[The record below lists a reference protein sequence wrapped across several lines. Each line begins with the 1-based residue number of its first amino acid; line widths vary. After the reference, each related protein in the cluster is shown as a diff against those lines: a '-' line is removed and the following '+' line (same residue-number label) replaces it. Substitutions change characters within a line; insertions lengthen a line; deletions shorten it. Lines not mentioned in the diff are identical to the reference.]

1 VGQYR
6 VIKNKRV
13 DLIGSDGDFAA
24 EKKCLSALATKI
36 QQCTNDFAAA
46 WLRLH
51 YEVGNH
57 LAVREWMARDK
68 KWLYDP
74 AKRTGLRI
82 RCPVD
87 PCSPEMND
95 RLHAIVAEA
104 HPDCDTKQIQVAINK
119 AMKNLIKKSG
129 IKSPYPRW
137 MVVLCGLGELPQS
150 SKRGMIPFCASD
162 CNIGIPATDDGDWK
176 LQVRLG
182 DDAVMVF
189 KIKTKSYRLHSIR
202 DMLWKIAAKEW
213 DIKGVDLFEREGKW
227 YAQICHSIPK
237 VKLPI
242 DKNKTAFLSGGF
254 IRPILFRI
262 NGRTS
267 TYLRRGNDISYTRK
281 SLTIQRLH
289 EGSKKKRNVAISRRE
304 KLTRRWRDFVK
315 TWNGHLAD
323 EMVRR
328 LRNAGVGRLV
338 VFEPVGDMRDDRSLE
353 KIGRVQDCNIE
364 STRWDW
370 QQMGS
375 LIQKACNK
383 ANIDVT
389 IRRIGERKLKRKA
402 G

>member
-1 VGQYR
+1 MGQYR

-24 EKKCLSALATKI
+24 EKKCLLALATKI

-51 YEVGNH
+51 YEAGNH
-57 LAVREWMARDK
+57 LIVREWMVHDK

-74 AKRTGLRI
+74 VSRTGPRI
-82 RCPVD
+82 RCSVD

-129 IKSPYPRW
+129 IKSAYPRW
-137 MVVLCGLGELPQS
+137 MVALAGLGGLPQS
-150 SKRGMIPFCASD
+150 SRRGMIPFCVND
-162 CNIGIPATDDGDWK
+162 CRIIIPATDDGDWK
-176 LQVRLG
+176 LQVRLDG
-182 DDAVMVF
+182 NVVMTF
-189 KIKTKSYRLHSIR
+189 KIMTKSYRLHSIR
-202 DMLWKIAAKEW
+202 DMLWKITAKEW
-213 DIKGVDLFEREGKW
+213 DIKGIDLCEHDGKW
-227 YAQICHSIPK
+227 YAQIYHSIPK

-242 DKNKTAFLSGGF
+242 DKNKVAFLSGGF
-254 IRPILFRI
+254 SHPILFHI

-267 TYLRRGNDISYTRK
+267 NRLRRGNDISYTRK
-281 SLTIQRLH
+281 SLTIQHIHR
-289 EGSKKKRNVAISRRE
+289 GSKKKSTISRRE

-323 EMVRR
+323 KIVQR
-328 LRNAGVGRLV
+328 LREAGVGRLV
-338 VFEPVGDMRDDRSLE
+338 VFEPVEDVRNSRYME
-353 KIGRVQDCNIE
+353 KIGRVRDCDIE

-383 ANIDVT
+383 VDINVV
-389 IRRIGERKLKRKA
+389 IRRVGKSKRMA

>member
-24 EKKCLSALATKI
+24 EKKCLSTLATKI
-36 QQCTNDFAAA
+36 QKCTNDFAAA

-51 YEVGNH
+51 YEAGNH
-57 LAVREWMARDK
+57 LIVREWMTRDK

-74 AKRTGLRI
+74 ASRTGLRVQ
-82 RCPVD
+82 CSVA
-87 PCSPEMND
+87 PCSAEMND
-95 RLHAIVAEA
+95 RLHAIIAEA
-104 HPDCDTKQIQVAINK
+104 HPDYDTKQIQVAINK

-129 IKSPYPRW
+129 IKSAYPRW
-137 MVVLCGLGELPQS
+137 MVVLAGLGELPQS
-150 SKRGMIPFCASD
+150 SKRGIIPFCMND
-162 CNIGIPATDDGDWK
+162 CHIVIPATDDDDWK
-176 LQVRLG
+176 LQVRL
-182 DDAVMVF
+182 DDVVMTF

-213 DIKGVDLFEREGKW
+213 DIKGVDLLERDGKW

-242 DKNKTAFLSGGF
+242 DKNKTAFISGGF
-254 IRPILFRI
+254 SRPILFRI
-262 NGRTS
+262 NGRTN
-267 TYLRRGNDISYTRK
+267 TYLRHGKDVSYTRK
-281 SLTIQRLH
+281 SVTIQRVCNI
-289 EGSKKKRNVAISRRE
+289 GKKKRSVAINRRE

-315 TWNGHLAD
+315 TWNSRLAD
-323 EMVRR
+323 ELVRR
-328 LRNAGVGRLV
+328 LSTAGVGRLV
-338 VFEPVGDMRDDRSLE
+338 VFEPTGDVCNGRYME
-353 KIGRVQDCNIE
+353 KIGRVRDCDIE

-383 ANIDVT
+383 ANIDVVV
-389 IRRIGERKLKRKA
+389 RHVGEHRCKRMV